1 MKMFEFSHV
10 VFGQLATTRGC
21 SAAPWDRDIPVFG
34 FCKWTLMMNRLKQT
48 FSILAR
54 DAAESSRVTEAARV
68 SFVFNFLISPPCSVF
83 SVTTSVQRVTRQPR
97 WSMRFPNRSATTS
110 PWRRSAR
117 SSRRRTAR
125 SVSWNTVRREECG
138 SSRLTNGWAP
148 QFRKSTIIIKN
159 NNSSLAGVLFIEL
172 YFIYKPA
179 LRKYVLCLIHEIINL
194 TVADRWVPTLQNKS
208 GECLRWFKNGW
219 RE

>member
-1 MKMFEFSHV
+1 MDSYDEPFEADVFYFSTWRSRI
-10 VFGQLATTRGC
+10 QQ
-21 SAAPWDRDIPVFG
+21 SDR
-34 FCKWTLMMNRLKQT
+34 
-48 FSILAR
+48 
-54 DAAESSRVTEAARV
+54 

-125 SVSWNTVRREECG
+125 SASWNTVRREECG

-148 QFRKSTIIIKN
+148 QFRKSSTIIKN

-179 LRKYVLCLIHEIINL
+179 LRKYVLCLIHEII
-194 TVADRWVPTLQNKS
+194 TLQNKS